1 MVCFFVKK
9 NKSGFI
15 SIQIIDKSCGKY
27 KLVKT
32 IGSSADDLIID
43 KLMEQAQYYIL
54 HYGGQTTL
62 DFILGDDQ
70 KYFQYI
76 YENIQQVQ
84 LPK

>member
-76 YENIQQVQ
+76 YENNRFNYQS
-84 LPK
+84 